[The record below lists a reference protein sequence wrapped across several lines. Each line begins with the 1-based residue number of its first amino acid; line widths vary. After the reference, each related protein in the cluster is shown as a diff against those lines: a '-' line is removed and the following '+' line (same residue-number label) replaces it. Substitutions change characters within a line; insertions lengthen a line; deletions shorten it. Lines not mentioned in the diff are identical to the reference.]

1 MTSQTQGAEQGSH
14 PLSTFRKYLCLD
26 LLLWIYLG
34 CWNTTL
40 PLIIVQR
47 GSLLELAAYEAALAL
62 AAIISMLCLA
72 PRAESMRR
80 STALKVGCF
89 ALLIVSVLRYFCA
102 ANWYSLDAL
111 ILIDV
116 IAASAFGM
124 IQPLLGIYPAE
135 TLDKHR
141 AQAAFRVRRIVVT
154 VGRVAGPLL
163 AGIVITV
170 YSLEISL
177 LFVSIV
183 GLVIVVLG
191 MALPVSAAPA
201 LQPGK
206 SSADLVNDMLLGLK
220 LKCVLPPEQFLTFS
234 GLLLSLAVTAT
245 VPMLVPAL
253 IHTHGL
259 AEGSV
264 GLFNAVFAGG
274 AVAGVFF
281 LSPLISKKENQRNKY
296 LGCWALLTFALCAAT
311 PADEIWLL
319 GTCLFFAGAASAC
332 ITMVGMDK
340 RLMSIPS
347 GVRVRLMAST
357 LVIIQLGSSVSFMMT
372 GAIMSR
378 SGATSLMWLYLG
390 VFLIIVMY
398 SVRSKKIWHFLED
411 DAESELYYAKNHPK
425 LAAITS
431 P

>member
-1 MTSQTQGAEQGSH
+1 M
-14 PLSTFRKYLCLD
+14 STFRKYLCLD

-47 GSLLELAAYEAALAL
+47 GSLLELAAYETALAL

-72 PRAESMRR
+72 PRVESMRR

-89 ALLIVSVLRYFCA
+89 AILMASVLRYFFA
-102 ANWYSLDAL
+102 ANWYSLHAL
-111 ILIDV
+111 IVIDV

-135 TLDKHR
+135 TVDKHR
-141 AQAAFRVRRIVVT
+141 TDAAFRVRRIVVT
-154 VGRVAGPLL
+154 VGRIAGPLL

-183 GLVIVVLG
+183 GLLIVVLA
-191 MALPVSAAPA
+191 MALPVSAAPS

-234 GLLLSLAVTAT
+234 GLLLGLAVTAT

-281 LSPLISKKENQRNKY
+281 LSPQITKKQNQRNKY
-296 LGCWALLTFALCAAT
+296 VGCWALLTFALCAAT
-311 PADEIWLL
+311 QADEIWQLS
-319 GTCLFFAGAASAC
+319 TCLFFAGAASAC

-340 RLMSIPS
+340 RVMSIPS

-357 LVIIQLGSSVSFMMT
+357 LVISQLGSSVSFMMT

-390 VFLIIVMY
+390 VFLVIVIY
-398 SVRSKKIWHFLED
+398 SMRSKKIWHFLDD

-425 LAAITS
+425 LAAIMS

>member
-1 MTSQTQGAEQGSH
+1 MTSRTQGAEQGSH

-47 GSLLELAAYEAALAL
+47 GSLLELAAYETALAL

-89 ALLIVSVLRYFCA
+89 ALLIASVLRYFFA
-102 ANWYSLDAL
+102 TNWYSLDAL

-201 LQPGK
+201 LQPRK
-206 SSADLVNDMLLGLK
+206 SSTDLVNDMLLALK

-357 LVIIQLGSSVSFMMT
+357 LVISQLGSSVSFMMT

-398 SVRSKKIWHFLED
+398 SMRSKKIWHFLED

-425 LAAITS
+425 LAAIMS

>member
-1 MTSQTQGAEQGSH
+1 M
-14 PLSTFRKYLCLD
+14 STFRKYLCLD

-40 PLIIVQR
+40 PLIIVQQ
-47 GSLLELAAYEAALAL
+47 GSLLKLAAYETALAL

-72 PRAESMRR
+72 PRVESMRR

-89 ALLIVSVLRYFCA
+89 AILMASVLRYFFA
-102 ANWYSLDAL
+102 ANWYSLHAL
-111 ILIDV
+111 IVIDV

-135 TLDKHR
+135 TVDKHR
-141 AQAAFRVRRIVVT
+141 TDAAFRVRRIVVT

-183 GLVIVVLG
+183 GLLIVVLA
-191 MALPVSAAPA
+191 MALPVSAAPS

-281 LSPLISKKENQRNKY
+281 LNPLISKKENQRNKY
-296 LGCWALLTFALCAAT
+296 LGCWALLTFSLCAAT

-340 RLMSIPS
+340 RVTSIPS

-357 LVIIQLGSSVSFMMT
+357 LVISQLGSSVSFMMT

-425 LAAITS
+425 LAAIMS

>member
-1 MTSQTQGAEQGSH
+1 MTSQTQGAVQGNH

-26 LLLWIYLG
+26 FLLWIYLG

-47 GSLLELAAYEAALAL
+47 GSLLELAAYETALAL

-72 PRAESMRR
+72 PRVESMRR

-89 ALLIVSVLRYFCA
+89 AVLIASVLRYFFA

-124 IQPLLGIYPAE
+124 IQPLLGIYPSE
-135 TLDKHR
+135 TVDKHR
-141 AQAAFRVRRIVVT
+141 ADAAFRVRRIVVT
-154 VGRVAGPLL
+154 VGRVTGPLL

-170 YSLEISL
+170 SSLEISL
-177 LFVSIV
+177 LLVSIV

-191 MALPVSAAPA
+191 MALPVSTAPA
-201 LQPGK
+201 LQRRKP
-206 SSADLVNDMLLGLK
+206 SSDLVNDMLLGLR

-234 GLLLSLAVTAT
+234 GLLLGFAVTAT
-245 VPMLVPAL
+245 VPMLVPTL

-274 AVAGVFF
+274 AVAGLLF
-281 LSPLISKKENQRNKY
+281 LSPLISKRQHQRNKY
-296 LGCWALLTFALCAAT
+296 LGCWALLTFALCAAAQ
-311 PADEIWLL
+311 ADEIWQLSA
-319 GTCLFFAGAASAC
+319 CLFFAGAASAC

-340 RLMSIPS
+340 RVMSIPS

-357 LVIIQLGSSVSFMMT
+357 LVISQLGSSVSFMMT

-398 SVRSKKIWHFLED
+398 SMRSKRIWHFLED

-425 LAAITS
+425 LAAIMS
-431 P
+431 S

>member
-47 GSLLELAAYEAALAL
+47 GSLLELAAYETALAL

-89 ALLIVSVLRYFCA
+89 ALLIASVLRYFFA
-102 ANWYSLDAL
+102 TNWYSLDAL

-124 IQPLLGIYPAE
+124 IQPFLGIYPAE
-135 TLDKHR
+135 TVDKHR
-141 AQAAFRVRRIVVT
+141 AEAAFRVRRIVVT

-170 YSLEISL
+170 SSLEISL
-177 LFVSIV
+177 LFVSIL

-201 LQPGK
+201 LQPRK
-206 SSADLVNDMLLGLK
+206 SSTDLVNDMLLGLK

-234 GLLLSLAVTAT
+234 GLLLGLAVTAT

-357 LVIIQLGSSVSFMMT
+357 LVISQLGSSVSFMMT

-425 LAAITS
+425 LAAIMS

>member
-47 GSLLELAAYEAALAL
+47 GSLLELAAYETALAL

-89 ALLIVSVLRYFCA
+89 ALLIASVLRYFFA
-102 ANWYSLDAL
+102 TNWYSLDAL

-170 YSLEISL
+170 SSLEISL
-177 LFVSIV
+177 LFVSIL

-201 LQPGK
+201 LQPRK
-206 SSADLVNDMLLGLK
+206 SSTDLVNDMLLGLK

-357 LVIIQLGSSVSFMMT
+357 LVISQLGSSVSFMMT

>member
-1 MTSQTQGAEQGSH
+1 MTSQIQGAEQGSH
-14 PLSTFRKYLCLD
+14 PLSTFQKYLCLD

-40 PLIIVQR
+40 PLILVQR
-47 GSLLELAAYEAALAL
+47 GSLLELAAYETALAI

-72 PRAESMRR
+72 PRVESMRR

-89 ALLIVSVLRYFCA
+89 ALLIASVLRYVFA

-135 TLDKHR
+135 TVDKHR
-141 AQAAFRVRRIVVT
+141 TDAAFRVRRIVVT

-170 YSLEISL
+170 SSLEVSL

-183 GLVIVVLG
+183 GFVVVVLG
-191 MALPVSAAPA
+191 MVLPVSESPA
-201 LQPGK
+201 LQPRK
-206 SSADLVNDMLLGLK
+206 SSTDLVNDMLLGLK

-245 VPMLVPAL
+245 APMLIPTL
-253 IHTHGL
+253 IHTRGL

-264 GLFNAVFAGG
+264 GLFNAVFAAG
-274 AVAGVFF
+274 AVAGLFF
-281 LSPLISKKENQRNKY
+281 LSPLITKKQNQRNKY

-311 PADEIWLL
+311 QADEIWQLS
-319 GTCLFFAGAASAC
+319 TCLFFAGAASAS

-357 LVIIQLGSSVSFMMT
+357 LVISQLGSSVSFMMT

-390 VFLIIVMY
+390 IFLIIVMY
-398 SVRSKKIWHFLED
+398 SMRSKKIWQFLED

-425 LAAITS
+425 LAAIMS

>member
-1 MTSQTQGAEQGSH
+1 M
-14 PLSTFRKYLCLD
+14 STFRKYLCLD

-47 GSLLELAAYEAALAL
+47 GSLLELAAYETALAL

-89 ALLIVSVLRYFCA
+89 ALLIASVLRYFFA
-102 ANWYSLDAL
+102 TNWYSLDAL

-124 IQPLLGIYPAE
+124 IQPFLGIYPAE
-135 TLDKHR
+135 TVDKHR
-141 AQAAFRVRRIVVT
+141 AEAAFRVRRIVVT

-170 YSLEISL
+170 SSLEISL
-177 LFVSIV
+177 LFVSIL

-201 LQPGK
+201 LQPRK
-206 SSADLVNDMLLGLK
+206 SSTDLVNDMLLGLK

-234 GLLLSLAVTAT
+234 GLLLGLAVTAT

-357 LVIIQLGSSVSFMMT
+357 LVISQLGSSVSFMMT

-425 LAAITS
+425 LAAIMS

>member
-47 GSLLELAAYEAALAL
+47 GSLLELAAYETALAL

-80 STALKVGCF
+80 STALKVSCF
-89 ALLIVSVLRYFCA
+89 ALLIASVLRYFFA
-102 ANWYSLDAL
+102 TNWYSLDAL

-135 TLDKHR
+135 TVDKHR
-141 AQAAFRVRRIVVT
+141 AEAAFRVRRIVVT

-183 GLVIVVLG
+183 GLLIVVLA
-191 MALPVSAAPA
+191 MALPVSAAPS

-206 SSADLVNDMLLGLK
+206 SSTDLVNDMLLGLK

-357 LVIIQLGSSVSFMMT
+357 LVISQLGSSVSFMMT

-411 DAESELYYAKNHPK
+411 DAESELYYARNHPK
-425 LAAITS
+425 LAAIMS

>member
-1 MTSQTQGAEQGSH
+1 
-14 PLSTFRKYLCLD
+14 
-26 LLLWIYLG
+26 
-34 CWNTTL
+34 
-40 PLIIVQR
+40 
-47 GSLLELAAYEAALAL
+47 
-62 AAIISMLCLA
+62 
-72 PRAESMRR
+72 
-80 STALKVGCF
+80 
-89 ALLIVSVLRYFCA
+89 
-102 ANWYSLDAL
+102 
-111 ILIDV
+111 
-116 IAASAFGM
+116 M

-135 TLDKHR
+135 TVDKHR
-141 AQAAFRVRRIVVT
+141 TDAAFRVRRIVVT

-170 YSLEISL
+170 SSLEISL

-183 GLVIVVLG
+183 GLLIVVLA

-234 GLLLSLAVTAT
+234 GLLLGLAVTAT

-253 IHTHGL
+253 IHTRGL

-274 AVAGVFF
+274 AVAGLFF
-281 LSPLISKKENQRNKY
+281 LSPLITKKENQRDKY

-311 PADEIWLL
+311 QADGIWQLS
-319 GTCLFFAGAASAC
+319 TCLFFAGAASAC

-340 RLMSIPS
+340 RVMSIPS

-357 LVIIQLGSSVSFMMT
+357 LVISQLGSSVSFMMT

-425 LAAITS
+425 LAAIMS

>member
-1 MTSQTQGAEQGSH
+1 M
-14 PLSTFRKYLCLD
+14 STFRKYLCLD

-40 PLIIVQR
+40 PLIILQR
-47 GSLLELAAYEAALAL
+47 ESLLELAAYETVLAL

-72 PRAESMRR
+72 PRVESMRR

-89 ALLIVSVLRYFCA
+89 AILMASVLRYFFA

-135 TLDKHR
+135 TVDKHR
-141 AQAAFRVRRIVVT
+141 TDAAFRVRRIVVT

-170 YSLEISL
+170 SSLEVSL
-177 LFVSIV
+177 LFVSVV
-183 GLVIVVLG
+183 GLVIVVLS
-191 MALPVSAAPA
+191 MALPVSTAPA
-201 LQPGK
+201 LQHRK
-206 SSADLVNDMLLGLK
+206 SSTELVNDMLLGLR

-234 GLLLSLAVTAT
+234 GLLLSLAVTAI

-253 IHTHGL
+253 IHTRGL

-274 AVAGVFF
+274 AVAGLFF

-296 LGCWALLTFALCAAT
+296 LGCWTLLTFALCAAT
-311 PADEIWLL
+311 QADEIWLL

-332 ITMVGMDK
+332 IAMVGMDK
-340 RLMSIPS
+340 RVMSIPS

-357 LVIIQLGSSVSFMMT
+357 LVINQLGSSISFMMT
-372 GAIMSR
+372 GAIMFE

-390 VFLIIVMY
+390 IFLIVVIY
-398 SVRSKKIWHFLED
+398 SMRSKKIWHFLED

-425 LAAITS
+425 LAAVMS
-431 P
+431 R

>member
-1 MTSQTQGAEQGSH
+1 M
-14 PLSTFRKYLCLD
+14 STFRKYLCLD

-40 PLIIVQR
+40 PLIIVQQ
-47 GSLLELAAYEAALAL
+47 GSLLKLAAYETALAL

-89 ALLIVSVLRYFCA
+89 ALLIASVLRYFFA
-102 ANWYSLDAL
+102 TNWYSLDAL

-170 YSLEISL
+170 SSLEISL
-177 LFVSIV
+177 LFVSIL

-201 LQPGK
+201 LQPRK
-206 SSADLVNDMLLGLK
+206 SSTDLVNDMLLGLK

-357 LVIIQLGSSVSFMMT
+357 LVISQLGSSVSFMMT

-425 LAAITS
+425 LAAIMS

>member
-47 GSLLELAAYEAALAL
+47 GSLLELAAYETALAL

-89 ALLIVSVLRYFCA
+89 ALLIASVLRYFFA
-102 ANWYSLDAL
+102 TNWYSLDAL

-170 YSLEISL
+170 SSLEISL
-177 LFVSIV
+177 LFVSIL

-201 LQPGK
+201 LQPRK
-206 SSADLVNDMLLGLK
+206 SSTDLVNDMLLGLK

-357 LVIIQLGSSVSFMMT
+357 LVISQLGSSVSFMMT

-425 LAAITS
+425 LAAIMS